1 LADSE
6 DPALWQVNYDPLG
19 ENENTFAMADWNY
32 DGLVNSADLALWQQ
46 NYNPI
51 GPGSMAAAH
60 TPEPATLLLLVVG
73 GLLVLLRRRK
83 RPM

>member
-1 LADSE
+1 MVDSE
-6 DPALWQVNYDPLG
+6 
-19 ENENTFAMADWNY
+19 
-32 DGLVNSADLALWQQ
+32 DLALWQQ

-51 GPGSMAAAH
+51 GPGSMVAAH

-83 RPM
+83 RPMLFGIQDVK